1 MLDNLRKWGI
11 EIKEKLHSKKMQNV
25 LLSVSG
31 GAEMGPEGQNGI
43 LFFSCFLLAIGFIAL
58 VYPRLFWYLRVG
70 RKIAATGATPG
81 RLYLAV
87 LRCGGLML
95 CALAIWMLFYL
106 R

>member
-70 RKIAATGATPG
+70 RKIAATGATRGFTCGFTLRRFNALRPG
-81 RLYLAV
+81 NL
-87 LRCGGLML
+87 
-95 CALAIWMLFYL
+95 MLFYL